1 MAIRLRVWWCGEPR
15 TDPEGYPARVGAL
28 WARLFLPKR
37 WALVVRQTTWFKREE
52 DWQLFLSNRWWRAHE
67 QHHHIQERE
76 QFKNNA
82 LRYVLAFAWQYVAH
96 RSHDRAPLEIEANLA
111 ADRVLVNESQSES

>member
-1 MAIRLRVWWCGEPR
+1 M
-15 TDPEGYPARVGAL
+15 
-28 WARLFLPKR
+28 
-37 WALVVRQTTWFKREE
+37 VRQTTWFKREE